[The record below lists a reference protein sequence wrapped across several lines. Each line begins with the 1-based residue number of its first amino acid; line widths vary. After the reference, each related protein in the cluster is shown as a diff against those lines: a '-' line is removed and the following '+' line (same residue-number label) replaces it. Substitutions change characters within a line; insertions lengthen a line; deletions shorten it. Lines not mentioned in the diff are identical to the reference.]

1 MFLLQ
6 AEELGLL
13 GIVFQAASQL
23 AYQNTRFTKGPS
35 FPTDERQAA
44 ITICNKYLRAD
55 ILCLIVETEGYL
67 TLWSESKKNINL
79 PAQQPAIP
87 SSDSAKYQNALTS
100 PHCQLKTAN
109 SQVNTVTS
117 KTDALNPSLPQP
129 VAKNK
134 KFSAVS

>member
-1 MFLLQ
+1 VFLLQ

-44 ITICNKYLRAD
+44 ITSCNKYLRAD
-55 ILCLIVETEGYL
+55 IVCLIIENEGFL
-67 TLWSESKKNINL
+67 TLWSENKNINL

-87 SSDSAKYQNALTS
+87 SRELSKYQNTFTYPQCS
-100 PHCQLKTAN
+100 LKTEN
-109 SQVNTVTS
+109 SQPTS
-117 KTDALNPSLPQP
+117 VEPPLRRL
-129 VAKNK
+129 VAKNQ
-134 KFSAVS
+134 KFPAAS